1 MNIFSEIYGT
11 YFRIA
16 AEALLRE
23 SVTDKEVRDII
34 ADEGFADSM
43 LFVPDKLIPDK
54 SGNSPWGLL
63 KRNEDG
69 TLSSVLRKSP
79 PKLLTLLQ
87 KRWLKALL
95 SDRKFRLFLTDEDC
109 EKLSERLCDIKPLYD
124 TRLFRFFDMYADGD
138 DYESEDYRRF
148 FRQILLA
155 IKTKELVDI
164 TFISPKNGEKRG
176 VYLPLRLEYSTKNDK
191 FRILCVMFKD
201 DRPISRSTIN
211 VGRITAVKSTGR
223 IRKRKV
229 DMSKYHEKTR
239 CETPVTVVVNSERN
253 GIERFMTEF
262 ASYEKQSVFD
272 MEAGKCTVQIWYD
285 KQDETELLIQL
296 LGFGPVLEIL
306 SPKDFRQ
313 EAARRV
319 ERQYSLLFGEDEQ
332 NP

>member
-1 MNIFSEIYGT
+1 MNIFSEIYGA

-16 AEALLRE
+16 AQSLSRGSL
-23 SVTDKEVRDII
+23 TDKEVRDII
-34 ADEGFADSM
+34 ADNGFADSM
-43 LFVPDKLIPDK
+43 LFVPEKLIPDK
-54 SGNSPWGLL
+54 AGYSPWGLL

-69 TLSSVLRKSP
+69 TLSSVLGKTP

-109 EKLSERLCDIKPLYD
+109 ARLSERLCDVKPLYD
-124 TRLFRFFDMYADGD
+124 VRLFRFFDMYADGD
-138 DYESEDYRRF
+138 DYENEDYRRV
-148 FRQILLA
+148 FRQILSA
-155 IKTKELVDI
+155 VKRKELVDI
-164 TFISPKNGEKRG
+164 TFVSPKSGEKRG

-191 FRILCVMFKD
+191 FRVLCVLFKD
-201 DRPISRSTIN
+201 DRPVSGSTIN
-211 VGRITAVKSTGR
+211 VGRITAVKPTGK
-223 IRKRKV
+223 ICKRKE
-229 DMSKYHEKTR
+229 DMSKYHGKNR
-239 CETPVTVVVNSERN
+239 CETPVTVVVSSERN

-272 MEAGKCTVQIWYD
+272 MEEGKCTVRIWYS

-306 SPKDFRQ
+306 SPENFRR

-319 ERQYSLLFGEDEQ
+319 ERQYSLLFGEE